1 LLAPSI
7 PTAVTWELPEISML
21 MAKNVGKSYKG
32 KSPQFLVGG
41 FFVVKK
47 VVPKVRV
54 ELTRGHPH
62 WFLSSA

>member
-7 PTAVTWELPEISML
+7 PTAVAWELPEISML

-41 FFVVKK
+41 FFSGHGVVILPI
-47 VVPKVRV
+47 PK
-54 ELTRGHPH
+54 L
-62 WFLSSA
+62 LLL